1 MKAIELLHLID
12 MTNMEIEEYPELNGV
27 YIRDQRGHNTVG
39 FQHAI
44 VAAYIFGMR
53 TFCACDYK
61 GMYLFIG
68 DQCEQKK

>member
-1 MKAIELLHLID
+1 MKAIELLHSID
-12 MTNMEIEEYPELNGV
+12 MTNMEIEEYPALNGV

-44 VAAYIFGMR
+44 VAAYKFDMM

-61 GMYLFIG
+61 GMYLFIR
-68 DQCEQKK
+68 DQYEQKK